1 MQVAGVRLDLN
12 RYELACKASQVRLN
26 NKEFQLAELFMRH
39 PHFVFSTAVLMD
51 RIWGADSQA
60 GVDVV
65 WTYIGFLRR
74 KLREI
79 GSQVK
84 TTTIRGAV
92 YSLEEIRC

>member
-1 MQVAGVRLDLN
+1 
-12 RYELACKASQVRLN
+12 
-26 NKEFQLAELFMRH
+26 MRH

-74 KLREI
+74 KLKEI
-79 GSQVK
+79 GADIEIK
-84 TTTIRGAV
+84 TVRGAG
-92 YSLEEIRC
+92 YCLEETGC